1 MRSELIQFSQRMDYL
16 RAVQVTR
23 QGPSILHLYTQ
34 NIANTF
40 VLMRKML
47 TVFQGYVIL

>member
-1 MRSELIQFSQRMDYL
+1 MEGWLPPGGSGERQR
-16 RAVQVTR
+16 
-23 QGPSILHLYTQ
+23 PSILHLYTQ
-34 NIANTF
+34 NTAISF